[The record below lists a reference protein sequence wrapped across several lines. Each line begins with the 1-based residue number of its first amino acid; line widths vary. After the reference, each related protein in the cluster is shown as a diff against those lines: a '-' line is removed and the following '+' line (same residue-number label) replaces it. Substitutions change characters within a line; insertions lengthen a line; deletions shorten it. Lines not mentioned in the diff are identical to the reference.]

1 MPRDRKTLLCASA
14 AIVGAAVL
22 ACAAVVGRYHQQKT
36 ELEQFLLVPMNGP
49 MLFSHPGGEL
59 LAQENLVS
67 FEAAQRRLLPGCMQG
82 LLPGC
87 MRPACTLAGGI
98 RWRLVRAGGAC
109 SQPAGV
115 LAGATPQ
122 HATYES
128 RGERIEYREALRAS
142 YASRH
147 SA

>member
-1 MPRDRKTLLCASA
+1 MPRDRKAELCASA

-59 LAQENLVS
+59 LAQENFVS

-82 LLPGC
+82 LLPEG
-87 MRPACTLAGGI
+87 ACTLAGGI

-128 RGERIEYREALRAS
+128 RSERIEYREALRAS